1 VYNRLNEPPSQIFTN
16 PSAVEICIFVII
28 YHKWNQSFF
37 QKTRLRSRSRFLH
50 IMAQISKHTESHKIV
65 ILMVLKRRLSYR
77 RETRSTLWHCQLKS
91 CQLIM
96 GGGYH
101 IAWSHV
107 SLRNYF
113 CGSFCS
119 ATGIVTCGTRIVS
132 YRIVTIGSAV
142 AQARTNS
149 VSHYTRNAERLN
161 WTELVVNMLIITS
174 CHEV

>member
-1 VYNRLNEPPSQIFTN
+1 MANFIVYMIDTCSLYWLQKNVYNRLNEPPSQIFTN

-37 QKTRLRSRSRFLH
+37 SENTPKIPQQIFAHHGSNFKTHRISQNCDFDGFKKE
-50 IMAQISKHTESHKIV
+50 AQLSPRDPLDAVALSVE
-65 ILMVLKRRLSYR
+65 VL
-77 RETRSTLWHCQLKS
+77 STNN
-91 CQLIM
+91 

-119 ATGIVTCGTRIVS
+119 ATGIVTCGTRMVS
-132 YRIVTIGSAV
+132 L
-142 AQARTNS
+142 Q
-149 VSHYTRNAERLN
+149 
-161 WTELVVNMLIITS
+161 
-174 CHEV
+174 